1 MNKWIS
7 DTEIEEAKG
16 EAKYTGYFWIAFAIF
31 HIGYFLNGFDS
42 ENKNYLLIT
51 IFAIFTI
58 FIEFIFI
65 YLSLFKFSR
74 FVSVISPIIILL
86 ILVAPYFFNTELPLD
101 LYYST
106 YKENLIDKNIAR
118 DASQARIITLILLP
132 FLPLFCFYKGIKG
145 SFAYHKYYKLKMTG
159 TTEEE

>member
-1 MNKWIS
+1 MNKLS
-7 DTEIEEAKG
+7 PDTLNEIDVAKG
-16 EAKYTGYFWIAFAIF
+16 QAKYTGYFWIAIAIF
-31 HIGYFLNGFDS
+31 HISILLLVFFDS
-42 ENKNYLLIT
+42 ETKNYLLIT

-145 SFAYHKYYKLKMTG
+145 SFAYHKLMK
-159 TTEEE
+159 EEK